1 MRSRRP
7 AHRFSPEPRNVRLP
21 MSLTATGKEA
31 PGGQPEAGSGSA
43 GLYGGRSPGLAAGC
57 LLFSP
62 RGRRLRGMLVLK
74 ALGRNPGAAGSPKGS
89 GRGPG
94 GAWPAGSPV
103 TGAEA
108 HRPSRE
114 PVSSP
119 GLLLRSA
126 PRCGFLPALDA
137 ALRSPE
143 SPRSPSLGVTLCL
156 GDF

>member
-21 MSLTATGKEA
+21 RSLTATGKES

-74 ALGRNPGAAGSPKGS
+74 ALGRNPGAAGSPRAPAGVREGPGPRAARSQVRRPTVPPGSPFPPLGCSS
-89 GRGPG
+89 GRPH
-94 GAWPAGSPV
+94 AV
-103 TGAEA
+103 
-108 HRPSRE
+108 
-114 PVSSP
+114 VSSQLWMP
-119 GLLLRSA
+119 LSA
-126 PRCGFLPALDA
+126 PQRAPD
-137 ALRSPE
+137 P
-143 SPRSPSLGVTLCL
+143 PHWV
-156 GDF
+156 